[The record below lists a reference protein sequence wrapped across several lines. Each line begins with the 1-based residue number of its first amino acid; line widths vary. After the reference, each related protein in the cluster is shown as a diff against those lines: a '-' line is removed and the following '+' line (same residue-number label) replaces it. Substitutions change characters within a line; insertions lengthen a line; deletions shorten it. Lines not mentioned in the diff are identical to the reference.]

1 MKLHSMIACLGLAG
15 ASTALAQDNLQ
26 LAEAYIPGMGEE
38 VVVTA
43 TRSPQALKDT
53 LASTTVITREQI
65 EKSQARDLYQ
75 LLRSV
80 PGVYMRR
87 NGGRGSSTGI
97 SLRGGNSSGTLVLV
111 DGVNIE
117 SASLGEVAL
126 EQLSVDQIERIEI
139 IRGPKSSLYGSSAMN
154 GVVQIFTRKGG
165 EQPGMQLSMGAGSN
179 NTRDGAASFSGAT
192 DTTRYNLTAS
202 HVTSDGFDVRYE
214 DDDASGIDAYDL
226 DDDAYR
232 RSSLSLGVDQQLGEL
247 FSANLIL
254 NRNEGESE
262 YDLSPGFGQS
272 LPYGSFD
279 SLLTATGLT
288 FDNGTLMSKLQY
300 SMFKD
305 RSEQEDDVQPGIE
318 YSLIETRRNVGQW
331 ENSLTALDWLTLN
344 FGMDYTHEEL
354 HSTND
359 YTQTR
364 RDNFGGYINSRTDV
378 GQASWALGFR
388 HDNNEQFGSK
398 WTGDTALGYELA
410 DGVQASISYG
420 TAYKAPSFND
430 LYWPSS
436 PWSSGNPDLV
446 PEETET
452 YEVGI
457 DAYRDWGMASFHVYK
472 SYVENLIDWA
482 EASQYFWTP
491 SNVDDVKI
499 RGAELQYGTRWMDVD
514 WKASFTYEKVT
525 DEALGQILDRHP
537 RQQVA
542 LDMDKQLGAFAVG
555 ATLYA
560 QSEQYDGL
568 DDNGDRAVASGYG
581 QLDLRAAYTFSEEIK
596 LRLRVDNL
604 LDNDNEELIGYN
616 NEGRFV
622 MFFVDFTPQ

>member
-15 ASTALAQDNLQ
+15 ASSVLAQDNLQ

-65 EKSQARDLYQ
+65 EKSQARDVYQ

-165 EQPGMQLSMGAGSN
+165 EQPGMQLSLGAGSN

-192 DTTRYNLTAS
+192 ATTRYNLTAS
-202 HVTSDGFDVRYE
+202 HVTSDGFDVRHE
-214 DDDASGIDAYDL
+214 DDEASGIRAFDL

-300 SMFKD
+300 SVFKD

-359 YTQTR
+359 YSQTR
-364 RDNFGGYINSRTDV
+364 RDNVGGYVNSRADV

-398 WTGDTALGYELA
+398 WTGDTALGYELT

-436 PWSSGNPDLV
+436 PWSSGNPNLV

-457 DAYRDWGMASFHVYK
+457 DAYQDWGMASFHVYK

-499 RGAELQYGTRWMDVD
+499 RGAELQYGTRWMEVD

-542 LDMDKQLGAFAVG
+542 LDMDKQLGAFTVG

-560 QSEQYDGL
+560 QSRQYDGL
-568 DDNGDRAVASGYG
+568 DQNGDRAVASGYG
-581 QLDLRAAYTFSEEIK
+581 QLDLRAAYTFSQAIK

-604 LDNDNEELIGYN
+604 LDNDNEEIIGYN